1 MSDQPSLSR
10 GGMSPE
16 GRTNP
21 VGTLEPRL
29 DPQDKKVLCSAV
41 CHCTSTPNLSQDGKS
56 LKQACVAQRLG
67 ELDEVLQ
74 GRSPYKPEVSYDMTK
89 NPPQPIL
96 DSQTGNSPHGWIP
109 GWINKYWDDA
119 WLHPHHSSMLDC
131 STSASSRTDDVDS
144 MLEQHGIQTRVNK
157 SFHQQRIK
165 EWVLTSSSQS

>member
-1 MSDQPSLSR
+1 
-10 GGMSPE
+10 MSPE

-74 GRSPYKPEVSYDMTK
+74 DAAPTSPRSAT
-89 NPPQPIL
+89 
-96 DSQTGNSPHGWIP
+96 T
-109 GWINKYWDDA
+109 
-119 WLHPHHSSMLDC
+119 
-131 STSASSRTDDVDS
+131 
-144 MLEQHGIQTRVNK
+144 
-157 SFHQQRIK
+157 
-165 EWVLTSSSQS
+165 